1 MTDISITA
9 TTRRAQFTGNTGL
22 GPFAFT
28 FNVLDETD
36 LAVIKN
42 STELVPA
49 TDYTATVNA
58 DGTGSVTLTGSG
70 NGTALISSDVLTI
83 LGDRPLSRTSDYT
96 QGGNLF
102 ASAIN
107 EDLDSLVIGLQ
118 QVDEKIDRS
127 LRIQPGDEFI
137 DLTLPLRADRAN
149 NYLAF
154 DADGDPVVVAG
165 TTTTF
170 VVTAFAETLLDDSNA
185 PAMLNTLG
193 LSATAAEI
201 NLLDGVTWTPTD
213 FNALTATPAELNIMD
228 GGTSATATTL
238 VDADRVVVNDAGTMV
253 QVAMSDVSTYT
264 FGSLS
269 IDEDDMA
276 SDSVTKLPTQQ
287 SVKAYVDNNDW
298 AYATPVATTSGTA
311 ADFTGLPAGLREIKL
326 ILDGVSLS
334 GSDDLLVQI
343 GGASGLAT
351 TGYTST
357 TVYAGASGNE
367 RVNATDGFRVRFNAS
382 GATLTGVMQFVR
394 PVDNYWITTH
404 VVSHSGGDS
413 ASHGGGSVDVAET
426 LDRVRVTR
434 TGSDTLD
441 AGRVILAYR

>member
-1 MTDISITA
+1 MVDISITA

-165 TTTTF
+165 TTSTF
-170 VVTAFAETLLDDSNA
+170 VVTAFAETLLDDSSA

-269 IDEDDMA
+269 IDEDDMT
-276 SDSVTKLPTQQ
+276 SDSATKLPTQQ
-287 SVKAYVDNNDW
+287 SVKAYVDDYGSPTLSTGGAANLPGGLQIRWGVETSIDDADEGFTFSSAFSNGCFIVQVQFEDE
-298 AYATPVATTSGTA
+298 ARDAKITAKSTTG
-311 ADFTGLPAGLREIKL
+311 FTIDR
-326 ILDGVSLS
+326 
-334 GSDDLLVQI
+334 DDSI
-343 GGASGLAT
+343 GGTKTFNYFAI
-351 TGYTST
+351 GY
-357 TVYAGASGNE
+357 
-367 RVNATDGFRVRFNAS
+367 
-382 GATLTGVMQFVR
+382 
-394 PVDNYWITTH
+394 
-404 VVSHSGGDS
+404 
-413 ASHGGGSVDVAET
+413 
-426 LDRVRVTR
+426 
-434 TGSDTLD
+434 
-441 AGRVILAYR
+441 

>member
-1 MTDISITA
+1 MVDISITA

-28 FNVLDETD
+28 FNVLDESDVT
-36 LAVIKN
+36 VIKN
-42 STELVPA
+42 STELVVA
-49 TDYTATVNA
+49 TDYTVTVNA

-154 DADGDPVVVAG
+154 DASGDPVVVAG
-165 TTTTF
+165 TTSTL

-213 FNALTATPAELNIMD
+213 FNALTATPAEINVID
-228 GGTSATATTL
+228 GDTAATATTL
-238 VDADRVVVNDAGTMV
+238 VDADRVVANDAGTMK

-269 IDEDDMA
+269 IDEDDMS
-276 SDSVTKLPTQQ
+276 SDSATKLPTQQ
-287 SVKAYVDNNDW
+287 SVKAYADAGDALQIGVGQTWQDVSASRAINTSYQNSTGKPIMVAISTTGSNADTFDVSVDNSVW
-298 AYATPVATTSGTA
+298 VQVA
-311 ADFTGLPAGLREIKL
+311 
-326 ILDGVSLS
+326 SL
-334 GSDDLLVQI
+334 
-343 GGASGLAT
+343 
-351 TGYTST
+351 
-357 TVYAGASGNE
+357 
-367 RVNATDGFRVRFNAS
+367 
-382 GATLTGVMQFVR
+382 
-394 PVDNYWITTH
+394 
-404 VVSHSGGDS
+404 
-413 ASHGGGSVDVAET
+413 GGSNPKQQAFIIVPS
-426 LDRVRVTR
+426 
-434 TGSDTLD
+434 GHY
-441 AGRVILAYR
+441 YRCGGVFSIWVELR

>member
-1 MTDISITA
+1 MVDISITA

-28 FNVLDETD
+28 FNVLDESDVT
-36 LAVIKN
+36 VIKN
-42 STELVPA
+42 STELVVA
-49 TDYTATVNA
+49 TDYTVTVNA

-154 DADGDPVVVAG
+154 DASGDPVVVAG
-165 TTTTF
+165 TTSTL
-170 VVTAFAETLLDDSNA
+170 VVTAFAETLLDDSSA

-253 QVAMSDVSTYT
+253 QVAMSDVSAYT

-276 SDSVTKLPTQQ
+276 SDTATKLPTQQ
-287 SVKAYVDNNDW
+287 SVKAYVDSKEW
-298 AYATPVATTSGTA
+298 VESTVTATTSGTA
-311 ADFTGLPAGLREIKL
+311 FDFTSLPAGITEIEVML
-326 ILDGVSLS
+326 YRVSLS
-334 GSDDLLVQI
+334 DNDDLIVQI
-343 GGASGLAT
+343 GTGGSPTTSGYLSYSGGSSSTAGLAIRNSSGSAQNSAIMHIVRYNGNDWVSSHGVA
-351 TGYTST
+351 TG
-357 TVYAGASGNE
+357 N
-367 RVNATDGFRVRFNAS
+367 
-382 GATLTGVMQFVR
+382 TGE
-394 PVDNYWITTH
+394 
-404 VVSHSGGDS
+404 G
-413 ASHGGGSVDVAET
+413 GGGSVSLAGE
-426 LDRVRVTR
+426 LDNLRLTR
-434 TGSDTLD
+434 TGTNTFD
-441 AGRVILAYR
+441 AGSFKIRYR